1 MRLSAS
7 AFVLLAVVS
16 AAGAGAPFGR
26 LRGEVRGEGRRPVA
40 GAVLVATRS
49 EAPAAIVL
57 TATDAQGFLAI
68 DAVPGGVWR
77 AVVTAPGYAPET
89 VEGLAVGGP
98 YRAVVDVALRG
109 GQGAPAPIA
118 APAGEGG
125 PPRVAVSVVDDEGR
139 PLAGVRVALEPVGR
153 AAEPLRAATD
163 AEGRAVLLPD
173 DAGEWRLALYRAGWT
188 RLAAPRVR
196 WGGGTLAVAAR
207 MLPLPEGAAAPLEE
221 LLPPA
226 RLTP

>member
-1 MRLSAS
+1 MRCLAP
-7 AFVLLAVVS
+7 VCLLLAAVS
-16 AAGAGAPFGR
+16 AAGAGPSFGR
-26 LRGEVRGEGRRPVA
+26 LRGEVRGAGRRPVA
-40 GAVLVATRS
+40 GAVLVATRT

-57 TATDAQGFLAI
+57 TATDAQGFLAF
-68 DAVPGGVWR
+68 DGVPTGLWR
-77 AVVTAPGYAPET
+77 AVVTAPGYAPEAI
-89 VEGLAVGGP
+89 EGLAVGGP
-98 YRAVVDVALRG
+98 YRAVVDVVLRG
-109 GQGAPAPIA
+109 GRGTPDGIA
-118 APAGEGG
+118 APPGEAG
-125 PPRVAVSVVDDEGR
+125 PSRVVVSVVDDEGCS
-139 PLAGVRVALEPVGR
+139 LAGVRVALEPVGR

-188 RLAAPRVR
+188 RLAAPRIR
-196 WGGGTLAVAAR
+196 WGGGTLSVAAR